1 MKSRV
6 SWRTKRYSDSGWK
19 RKSVVLDM
27 GAQLSGPSHRLV
39 LGLTAPAA
47 CRLPLVVRLAAIV
60 WRAILGTPPDV
71 MKCAGADQ
79 VRVQVVRGAHRQR
92 FLRGTRLGQA
102 DCHEQKQALHIPF
115 PAFSTPFF
123 NLSNL
128 CAMPTPKKAPP
139 KIPSVSARAAQ
150 PWQYP
155 FASAARNA
163 AHRRTKT
170 NPALLFHPVISF
182 HATFPRASCTL
193 LIFR

>member
-71 MKCAGADQ
+71 MHCAGADQ
-79 VRVQVVRGAHRQR
+79 VRVQVVRGPHRQR

-102 DCHEQKQALHIPF
+102 DCHQQKRQEKELH
-115 PAFSTPFF
+115 FSTSKSKVWPHSRDV
-123 NLSNL
+123 NS
-128 CAMPTPKKAPP
+128 P
-139 KIPSVSARAAQ
+139 ISPS
-150 PWQYP
+150 
-155 FASAARNA
+155 
-163 AHRRTKT
+163 
-170 NPALLFHPVISF
+170 PADLLKNKGEAVW
-182 HATFPRASCTL
+182 
-193 LIFR
+193 